1 MLRRKLKLK
10 RGTNHAA
17 NASWFRVKGKLDI
30 TELVPR
36 AAPGS
41 GPDSEWHAQPF
52 AGQRW
57 RSTNHFLGTG
67 YWAWLIPLASG
78 NTSVGIVTHDEF
90 HGFDEIRTFERSM
103 EFLKQHEPHLASA
116 LAQAEVM
123 DFRCLNGYSHNAA
136 RCWSKD
142 RWAIVGEAGAF
153 VDPLYSPGTDF
164 IAFANC
170 FTGELINVE
179 RSGGE
184 LETRVRELNLQYRA
198 LVLGAVAVFRSSAR
212 VYGHPQAMA
221 AKIYWDNFAYWS
233 FPCQYFLQ
241 DLYRLSGAVHMELT
255 LLGARFVEL
264 SGYVQAFM
272 GQWARLTPGIVKPGF
287 IGLPAFPSLLVD
299 AHLDL
304 QKKMNEEQIREY
316 FKMRIAQGEEIV
328 KELVVRVLT
337 QLGPVLGA
345 QVLEGARASEW
356 DLEFSAARA
365 EAERLSGLARRH
377 ALSEVARDVE
387 RNLGRVEKHPDYQN
401 AMALLAR

>member
-1 MLRRKLKLK
+1 
-10 RGTNHAA
+10 
-17 NASWFRVKGKLDI
+17 
-30 TELVPR
+30 
-36 AAPGS
+36 
-41 GPDSEWHAQPF
+41 
-52 AGQRW
+52 
-57 RSTNHFLGTG
+57 
-67 YWAWLIPLASG
+67 
-78 NTSVGIVTHDEF
+78 
-90 HGFDEIRTFERSM
+90 M
-103 EFLKQHEPHLASA
+103 EFLKQKEPHLASA
-116 LAQAEVM
+116 LAKAEVM
-123 DFRCLNGYSHNAA
+123 DFRCLNGYSHNTA

-198 LVLGAVAVFRSSAR
+198 LVLGAVAVFRSSAH

-264 SGYVQAFM
+264 SGYVQALV
-272 GQWARLTPGIVKPGF
+272 GQWASLTPGTVKAGF

-299 AHLDL
+299 AHLHL

-328 KELVVRVLT
+328 KELVVRVLS
-337 QLGPVLGA
+337 QLGPGLGA
-345 QVLEGARASEW
+345 RVLDGARASEW
-356 DLEFSAARA
+356 DLEFSASRA

-387 RNLGRVEKHPDYQN
+387 RNLGRIEKHPDYQN
-401 AMALLAR
+401 ALALLAR